1 MDENCYVEPI
11 QKNATAEERQKI
23 EKALFVVWGMGC
35 PNCAARVLNSLLLLN
50 GVVNAYVDHTAGVAG
65 VIYNPELATVEMLI
79 SAVARAGNDGRHE
92 YGARLL
98 S

>member
-35 PNCAARVLNSLLLLN
+35 PNCAARVRNSLLLLN

-79 SAVARAGNDGRHE
+79 SAIARAGNDGRHE